1 MCVCLQEEMGGL
13 EDGVGW
19 GAYNGDEKV
28 QENLRER
35 ERESLERERNSG
47 GNQPRK
53 GRCGE
58 ETRNGAMNGRRHGG

>member
-35 ERESLERERNSG
+35 ERERV
-47 GNQPRK
+47 
-53 GRCGE
+53 
-58 ETRNGAMNGRRHGG
+58 

>member
-35 ERESLERERNSG
+35 ERVQRERG
-47 GNQPRK
+47 IVEATNQGK
-53 GRCGE
+53 GDVEKRQG
-58 ETRNGAMNGRRHGG
+58 MVQ